1 MMKSA
6 LTTDTFLLYVSK
18 LYSNPNSIGIDEF
31 YEDLSKIKYIK
42 RLLIRFKRGGDLK
55 ERLILN
61 HVIIL
66 QNVFGAEACC
76 RILFFKLSKDLHPL
90 LKSFLAYLNYLPSS
104 IPEVNLDDIQSD
116 HRLDKILSELK

>member
-42 RLLIRFKRGGDLK
+42 RLLIRFKRGGELK

-76 RILFFKLSKDLHPL
+76 RILFFKLSKELHPL

-104 IPEVNLDDIQSD
+104 IPEVNLDGIQSD

>member
-1 MMKSA
+1 M
-6 LTTDTFLLYVSK
+6 FLFIDLS
-18 LYSNPNSIGIDEF
+18 IDEF

-42 RLLIRFKRGGDLK
+42 RLLIRFKRGGELK

>member
-1 MMKSA
+1 MKSA

-18 LYSNPNSIGIDEF
+18 LYSNPNSTGIDEF

-42 RLLIRFKRGGDLK
+42 RLLIRFKRGGELK